1 MMLPFVWLARFQAE
15 AIMLAG
21 TGLTLLAVMHS
32 EGRIIN
38 LAGAFAACSVASR

>member
-15 AIMLAG
+15 AAG